1 MPRSLARFPR
11 LLTGFAFPQ
20 TAIAGEGWHTSFLG
34 PLSEPIW
41 RWLDSPAMLPA
52 IAIAV
57 AVIGLCVL
65 VAGNLRMRR
74 RHARLAISGLRNGA
88 RFRVVDAMCHAV
100 WDGRTINTVRVK
112 RALQIARDT
121 TGMDFTSSHIQ
132 EMAQRADRIIIPTN
146 FNWMREDL
154 NREEK
159 LLIFNATLSVLLA
172 DGPMGRSDRVFLR
185 TLARGLRLG
194 RTDLRALARLI
205 TTS

>member
-1 MPRSLARFPR
+1 M
-11 LLTGFAFPQ
+11 
-20 TAIAGEGWHTSFLG
+20 
-34 PLSEPIW
+34 
-41 RWLDSPAMLPA
+41 
-52 IAIAV
+52 
-57 AVIGLCVL
+57 
-65 VAGNLRMRR
+65 
-74 RHARLAISGLRNGA
+74 
-88 RFRVVDAMCHAV
+88 
-100 WDGRTINTVRVK
+100 K

-121 TGMDFTSSHIQ
+121 TGMDFTSTHMR
-132 EMAQRADRIIIPTN
+132 EMAQRADRLIVPTN
-146 FNWMREDL
+146 FDWMREDL

>member
-65 VAGNLRMRR
+65 VAGNLRVRR

-88 RFRVVDAMCHAV
+88 RFRVVDAMCS
-100 WDGRTINTVRVK
+100 
-112 RALQIARDT
+112 ALVVT
-121 TGMDFTSSHIQ
+121 TPLCSFHTAP
-132 EMAQRADRIIIPTN
+132 AQSGFMLA
-146 FNWMREDL
+146 
-154 NREEK
+154 
-159 LLIFNATLSVLLA
+159 LLAWQLKSVL
-172 DGPMGRSDRVFLR
+172 P
-185 TLARGLRLG
+185 ARMLL
-194 RTDLRALARLI
+194 
-205 TTS
+205 